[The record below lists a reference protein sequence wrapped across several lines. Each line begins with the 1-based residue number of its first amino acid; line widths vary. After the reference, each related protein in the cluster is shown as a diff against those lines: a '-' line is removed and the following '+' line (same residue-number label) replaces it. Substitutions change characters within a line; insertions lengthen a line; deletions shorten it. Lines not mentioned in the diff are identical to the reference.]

1 MQIFFSQVF
10 MVSVS
15 WSDETDV
22 IVYRSFQDFKK
33 FHVSP
38 S

>member
-1 MQIFFSQVF
+1 

-22 IVYRSFQDFKK
+22 IVYRSFHDFKK

>member
-1 MQIFFSQVF
+1 MLISVSQVF

-22 IVYRSFQDFKK
+22 ILYRSFQDFKK

>member
-1 MQIFFSQVF
+1 MLISVSQVF
-10 MVSVS
+10 MVLAS

-22 IVYRSFQDFKK
+22 IVYRSFHDFKK